1 MSERLKQ
8 MVKSE
13 AERRVKNLL
22 LVEQMLAQ
30 HFGGNNFFKNFK
42 YNFVR
47 VRIVNII
54 VC

>member
-30 HFGGNNFFKNFK
+30 HFGENNFLNFID
-42 YNFVR
+42 NLL
-47 VRIVNII
+47 INN
-54 VC
+54 